1 MDKSFIKL
9 YRKIQDNWIWD
20 NPLYLKCWIDM
31 LMRAS
36 IKSSSM
42 FMNNQVINVSRGEII
57 FSQRNFA
64 KRNNMSRQRLRTF
77 LKKLEKTNMIRLK
90 SNPDL
95 THVILV
101 GYKLYNDSKLTQSQP
116 TPNPI
121 IRKKESKNKEIN
133 KDFELFWN
141 AYPKKIGKKKVED
154 KFNSIDFP
162 IDKILKN
169 IELQKQS
176 DQWQTQQ
183 YIPNPE
189 TYLNQERWEDEV
201 ILDVQPEEP
210 IYIYEC
216 KICTKVKDKS
226 PYRDMYISC
235 CDKQTQPRK
244 EYK

>member
-1 MDKSFIKL
+1 MDNSFIKL

-42 FMNNQVINVSRGEII
+42 LMNNQVVEVGRGEIV

-64 KRNNMSRQRLRTF
+64 KRNGMSRQQLRTF
-77 LKKLEKTNMIRLK
+77 LKKLVKTNMIRLK
-90 SNPDL
+90 SNPEI
-95 THVILV
+95 THAVII
-101 GYKLYNDSKLTQSQP
+101 GYSTYNDFKSIHSKP
-116 TPNPI
+116 THNPI

-201 ILDVQPEEP
+201 ILDVKPDEP

-216 KICTKVKDKS
+216 KICNKVKDRS

>member
-1 MDKSFIKL
+1 MIRVK
-9 YRKIQDNWIWD
+9 
-20 NPLYLKCWIDM
+20 
-31 LMRAS
+31 
-36 IKSSSM
+36 
-42 FMNNQVINVSRGEII
+42 NNQLITHLII
-57 FSQRNFA
+57 VEYQ
-64 KRNNMSRQRLRTF
+64 Q
-77 LKKLEKTNMIRLK
+77 
-90 SNPDL
+90 
-95 THVILV
+95 
-101 GYKLYNDSKLTQSQP
+101 YNSLKLT
-116 TPNPI
+116 T
-121 IRKKESKNKEIN
+121 KKPLNNHIKKREESKNKEIN

-216 KICTKVKDKS
+216 KICNKVKDKS

>member
-1 MDKSFIKL
+1 
-9 YRKIQDNWIWD
+9 
-20 NPLYLKCWIDM
+20 M

-42 FMNNQVINVSRGEII
+42 LMNNQVVEVRRGEIV

-64 KRNNMSRQRLRTF
+64 KRNGMSRQRLRTF
-77 LKKLEKTNMIRLK
+77 LKKLVKTNMIRLK
-90 SNPDL
+90 SNPEI
-95 THVILV
+95 THAIIVE
-101 GYKLYNDSKLTQSQP
+101 YNAYNELKTYQQKP
-116 TPNPI
+116 TSIPI

-201 ILDVQPEEP
+201 ILDVKPDEP

-216 KICTKVKDKS
+216 KICNKVKDRS